1 MIKRLALA
9 TTLLIGALTG
19 AAPAAAASA
28 MLRSHVLVDGPMVT
42 VGDLFDNA
50 GARANVQV
58 LRAPPPGQHFT
69 VDTDWLSHV
78 ALINGVD
85 WKPRDLFDEAVIER
99 TGQVIGR
106 DQILANLQ
114 AALIE
119 RGAPS
124 DAGIDIESRSQQ
136 MVVATNS
143 AADVTVRD
151 LFYDRAGNRFS
162 ATIAAGD
169 ARLAVSGHLYPTI
182 EVPVLNH
189 AVNRGETISAADI
202 TMTRMRED
210 QLRPGVLTDV
220 GAVVGMAPK
229 MGVLRPNVPMA
240 AADLQKPLAVSTGA
254 LVTLV
259 LNYRGMA
266 LTAQGR
272 AIDQG
277 SLGDT
282 IRVTNTHSNLTVEGV
297 IDGTNRVRVSM
308 TGPVALA
315 N

>member
-9 TTLLIGALTG
+9 LPLLIGAVVG
-19 AAPAAAASA
+19 AAPAAAGTAL
-28 MLRSHVLVDGPMVT
+28 LRSHVLVDGPMVT

-50 GARANVQV
+50 GERANVQV
-58 LRAPPPGQHFT
+58 LRAPPPGTHIT

-78 ALINGVD
+78 AMVNGVS

-106 DQILANLQ
+106 DQIVANLQ
-114 AALIE
+114 AALVE
-119 RGAPS
+119 RGAPADS
-124 DAGIDIESRSQQ
+124 TIELESRTQQ
-136 MVVATNS
+136 MVVATD
-143 AADVTVRD
+143 AAANVTVRD

-162 ATIAAGD
+162 ATVAAGD
-169 ARLAVSGHLYPTI
+169 SRLPVAGKLYATI
-182 EVPVLNH
+182 EVPVLNR
-189 AVNRGETISAADI
+189 AVGRGETISAEDI
-202 TMTRMRED
+202 TTVKVRED
-210 QLRPGVLTDV
+210 MLRPSALTDM
-220 GAVVGMAPK
+220 GAIVGMAAK
-229 MGVLRPNVPMA
+229 IALRPNLPVTG
-240 AADLQKPLAVSTGA
+240 ADLQRPLAVARGA

-259 LNYRGMA
+259 LNYRGMS

-272 AIDQG
+272 AVDQG

-282 IRVTNTHSNLTVEGV
+282 VRVTNTHSNLTVEGV